1 MRAKVVVENDWFSWC
16 AKFVIARD
24 LVHLINSSK
33 SNRLLRFSVL
43 VLLVADSIVS
53 DL

>member
-1 MRAKVVVENDWFSWC
+1 MLAKVVIENDWLSWC

-24 LVHLINSSK
+24 LVHLIP
-33 SNRLLRFSVL
+33 VL
-43 VLLVADSIVS
+43 VLLGRMAADSDSIMS